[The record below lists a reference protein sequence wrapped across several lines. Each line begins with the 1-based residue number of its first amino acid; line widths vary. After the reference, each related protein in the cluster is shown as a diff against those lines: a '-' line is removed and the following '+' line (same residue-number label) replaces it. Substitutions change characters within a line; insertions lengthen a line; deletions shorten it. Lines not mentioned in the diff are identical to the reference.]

1 MLVLA
6 HIFGLG
12 EIAIL
17 YYLKFLILATAQ
29 SFFLVKSLEYS
40 MARQPQ
46 GNNEEMV
53 KLLRYVLA
61 GLQIPFIFFL
71 MP

>member
-1 MLVLA
+1 MLCLA

-12 EIAIL
+12 EITIL

-29 SFFLVKSLEYS
+29 AFFLVKSLEYS
-40 MARQPQ
+40 MARCPR
-46 GNNEEMV
+46 GSSEDMV
-53 KLLRYVLA
+53 KLLRYVVG